1 MSANL
6 SLKQQCLHTLSANAD
21 VLCRHKKKGYIMN
34 LVIKTDDITPCIPTE
49 FSINGKKAYATDFG
63 KFIKSKSQ
71 NGNCKNHNFVANKL
85 PSKDLLYNYGI
96 THNEYDSICNELMK
110 KLSVNTLCKNCKKG

>member
-1 MSANL
+1 
-6 SLKQQCLHTLSANAD
+6 
-21 VLCRHKKKGYIMN
+21 MN
-34 LVIKTDDITPCIPTE
+34 LIIRVDDITPCIPTE
-49 FSINGKKAYATDFG
+49 FSINGKKAYAADFG

-71 NGNCKNHNFVANKL
+71 SGNCKNHNFVADKL

-96 THNEYDSICNELMK
+96 THNEYDSICNELVE